1 MNTIKSRFQS
11 CGREFT
17 QEELSLI
24 QEIVE
29 DCSNLTRTE
38 LAGTVCEL
46 LDWKRP
52 SGRLKKH
59 ECRGFLENL
68 EVAGVISLPEKKN
81 SIKGKNTKPTMPLN
95 GAQPWSKL
103 SGNIEDFAP
112 VDVELVENPKQGELF
127 QGLIQG
133 YHYLGYSMPYGA
145 RLQYLAYVNKPSRQV
160 VGCIQFSSPAW
171 RMKARDRWIGWDDTT
186 RSQNLQHV
194 VNNSRFLVL
203 PKIRNLSS
211 MLLSLVLKRLRSDW
225 QLHYGLEPWL
235 AETLVDP
242 QRYHGGCY
250 RAANWLD
257 LGETSGRGRMD
268 QLHQRH
274 GAQVKTVL
282 IYPLVRKA
290 ATRLRQRR
298 VEQ

>member
-1 MNTIKSRFQS
+1 MNTIKSHFQS

-59 ECRGFLENL
+59 ECRGFLEDL
-68 EVAGVISLPEKKN
+68 EAAGLISLPEKKN
-81 SIKGKNTKPTMPLN
+81 SIKGKNTKPTKPLN
-95 GAQPWSKL
+95 SEQSWSKL
-103 SGNIEDFAP
+103 SGKIADFAP
-112 VDVELVENPKQGELF
+112 VDVELVESPEQRELF
-127 QGLIQG
+127 RGLIQE

-160 VGCIQFSSPAW
+160 VGCVQFSSPAW
-171 RMKARDRWIGWDDTT
+171 RMKVRDRWIGWDDTT

-211 MLLSLVLKRLRSDW
+211 MLLSLVLKRLRTDW

-235 AETLVDP
+235 AETLVDQ

-268 QLHQRH
+268 QLHQHH

-282 IYPLVRKA
+282 IYPLVKKA
-290 ATRLRQRR
+290 ATRLKQRR
-298 VEQ
+298 VGQ

>member
-1 MNTIKSRFQS
+1 MNAIKSHFKS

-17 QEELSLI
+17 QKELSLI
-24 QEIVE
+24 QEIIE

-59 ECRGFLENL
+59 ECRGFLEDLEAAGLVNL
-68 EVAGVISLPEKKN
+68 PAKKN
-81 SIKGKNTKPTMPLN
+81 SIKGKNSKPINPLN
-95 GAQPWSKL
+95 SDQPWLKL
-103 SGNIEDFAP
+103 SGNVDDFTP
-112 VDVELVENPKQGELF
+112 VDVELVENTEQRKLF
-127 QGLIQG
+127 QGLIQE

-145 RLQYLAYVNKPSRQV
+145 RLQYLAYINKPFRQV
-160 VGCIQFSSPAW
+160 VGCLQFSSPAW
-171 RMKARDRWIGWDDTT
+171 RMKVRDCWIGWDDIT
-186 RSQNLQHV
+186 RSHNLQHV

-211 MLLSLVLKRLRSDW
+211 MLLSLTLKRLRTDW

-235 AETLVDP
+235 AETLVD
-242 QRYHGGCY
+242 QKRYHGGCY

-268 QLHQRH
+268 KLHQHH

-282 IYPLVRKA
+282 IYPLVKKA

-298 VEQ
+298 IEQ

>member
-1 MNTIKSRFQS
+1 MNAIKSHFKS

-17 QEELSLI
+17 QKELSLI
-24 QEIVE
+24 QEIIE

-59 ECRGFLENL
+59 ECRGFLEDL
-68 EVAGVISLPEKKN
+68 EAAGLISLPDKKN
-81 SIKGKNTKPTMPLN
+81 FIKGKNTKTTKPLN
-95 GAQPWSKL
+95 GEQPWSKL
-103 SGNIEDFAP
+103 SGSVDAFAP
-112 VDVELVENPKQGELF
+112 VEVELVKNTGQKELF
-127 QGLIQG
+127 QGPIQE
-133 YHYLGYSMPYGA
+133 YHYLVYSMPYGA
-145 RLQYLAYVNKPSRQV
+145 RLQYLAYINKPSRQV

-171 RMKARDRWIGWDDTT
+171 RMKVRDCWIGWDDTT

-211 MLLSLVLKRLRSDW
+211 RLLSFVLKRLRSDW

-235 AETLVDP
+235 AETPVEQQL
-242 QRYHGGCY
+242 YHGGCY

-282 IYPLVRKA
+282 IYPLVKKA

>member
-1 MNTIKSRFQS
+1 MSAIKGHFQS

-17 QEELSLI
+17 QVELSLI
-24 QEIVE
+24 QEIVK
-29 DCSNLTRTE
+29 DFSNLTRTE

-52 SGRLKKH
+52 SGKLKKH
-59 ECRGFLENL
+59 ECRGFLEDL
-68 EVAGVISLPEKKN
+68 EADGLISLPDKKN
-81 SIKGKNTKPTMPLN
+81 SIKGKNTKPAKPLN
-95 GAQPWSKL
+95 GEQPWSKL
-103 SGNIEDFAP
+103 SGSIDDFAP
-112 VDVELVENPKQGELF
+112 VDVELVKSADQNELF
-127 QGLIQG
+127 QSLIQE

-145 RLQYLAYVNKPSRQV
+145 RLQYLAYINKPYRQV

-171 RMKARDRWIGWDDTT
+171 RMKVRDRWIGWNDAT

-211 MLLSLVLKRLRSDW
+211 KLLSLVLKRLRSDW

-235 AETLVDP
+235 AETLVDQ

-257 LGETSGRGRMD
+257 LGKTSGRGRMD
-268 QLHQRH
+268 QSHQRH
-274 GAQVKTVL
+274 GSQVKTVL
-282 IYPLVRKA
+282 IYPLVKNA
-290 ATRLRQRR
+290 ATRLRQGR